1 MDSLTLPFP
10 EYRPDVF
17 DRNAKLT
24 RFLQN
29 AVPRGD
35 GFGPWFD
42 LTRYTALLPSACRGA
57 YLSRSLTD
65 GTLRL
70 FAGTATKLY
79 LLDNTLL
86 TWTDVSKSGG
96 TYGSLDADAVWS
108 FAQFG
113 NRVIASQRNDV
124 MQSFVIGSSS
134 AFANLAGSPPQAGF
148 ISVFGSFLFACDILS
163 SPNRVQWC
171 SIGNPTSWT
180 GSLADFQDMPD
191 GGRVRRVVEA
201 SNLVGFIVQEQAVRR
216 LVYSAGSDTT
226 FQIEKL
232 RTDLGILA
240 PNSLVT
246 SGGAAYFASTKGF
259 VQLALDGSANFI
271 GEERVDRTFLGRH
284 TSQAPQD
291 VRNLACDPSALGL
304 VFASADPAR
313 NLIMWAYKTVDGTT
327 GLVNKALLYHVS
339 GSKWGIVTISA
350 EYVMT
355 AARPGLTLEALDAI
369 APGAQ
374 TITGAAN
381 NGSGKVRLTVGAT
394 SGWTTGDTK
403 TISGVGGT
411 TEANGTWQ
419 ITVIDGT
426 HIDLPAVSYANA
438 YTSGGIVGGSIDLLS
453 FSLDSVAT
461 ASLPGLAAFDSSHG
475 LGFYEGSALEALIYT
490 TERELS
496 GGEVIEVN
504 NVRPMTDADAAYCCT
519 ITRDTYRGE
528 ATVNTESEMDDHG
541 DCPVLDAGFLVRA
554 RLRIPAGAAWNF
566 ASGVTI
572 EAGSGAEQ

>member
-1 MDSLTLPFP
+1 MDSVTLAFP

-24 RFLQN
+24 RFMQN

-42 LTRYTALLPSACRGA
+42 LTRYTQTLPAACRGA
-57 YLSRSLTD
+57 FLSRSLTD
-65 GTLRL
+65 GTLRI

-86 TWTDVSKSGG
+86 TWTDVSKGAS
-96 TYGSLDADAVWS
+96 TYGSLDPDAVWS

-113 NRVIASQRNDV
+113 NRVIASQRNDK
-124 MQSFVIGSSS
+124 MQSFVIGSST
-134 AFANLAGSPPQAGF
+134 AFADLGGSPPQAGF
-148 ISVFGSFLFACDILS
+148 IAVFGSFLFACDILS
-163 SPNRVQWC
+163 APNRVQWC
-171 SIGNPTSWT
+171 SVGNPTSWS
-180 GSLADFQDMPD
+180 GSLADLQDMPD

-201 SNLVGFIVQEQAVRR
+201 ANLVGFIVQEQAVRR
-216 LVYSAGSDTT
+216 LVYAAGSETT

-240 PNSLVT
+240 PNSLVV

-259 VQLALDGSANFI
+259 VQLGLDGSANFI
-271 GEERVDRTFLGRH
+271 GEERVDRTFLGKH
-284 TSQAPQD
+284 TAQAPAE
-291 VRNLACDPSALGL
+291 VRNMACDPNALGL

-313 NLIMWAYKTVDGTT
+313 NLIVWAYKTLDGST

-339 GSKWGIVTISA
+339 GSKWGVVDLSA
-350 EYVMT
+350 EFVMT

-381 NGSGKVRLTVGAT
+381 NGSGKVRLTVGSTA
-394 SGWTTGDTK
+394 GWTTGDVK
-403 TISGVGGT
+403 TISAVGGT
-411 TEANGTWQ
+411 TEANGTWA
-419 ITVIDGT
+419 ITVVDGT
-426 HIDLPAVSYANA
+426 HIDLLAVAYANA
-438 YTSGGIVGGSIDLLS
+438 YTSGGVVGGSIDLLS
-453 FSLDSVAT
+453 FSLDSVST
-461 ASLPGLAAFDSSHG
+461 ASLPGVAAFDTSHG
-475 LGFYEGSALEALIYT
+475 LGFFEGSALEARIYT

-496 GGEVIEVN
+496 GGELMEIN
-504 NVRPMTDADAAYCCT
+504 NLRPITDADSAFCCT
-519 ITRDTYRGE
+519 LTRDSYRGE
-528 ATVNTESEMDDHG
+528 ATANTESEMDAYG

-566 ASGVTI
+566 ATGVTV

>member
-1 MDSLTLPFP
+1 MDDVTLPFP

-17 DRNAKLT
+17 DRNAKMT
-24 RFLQN
+24 RLMHN

-42 LTRYTALLPSACRGA
+42 LTRYTKTLPAACRGA
-57 YLSRSLTD
+57 YMSRSLTD
-65 GTLRL
+65 GTLRI
-70 FAGTATKLY
+70 FAGTADKLY
-79 LLDNTLL
+79 LLDNTTLM
-86 TWTDVSKSGG
+86 WGDVSQSAG
-96 TYGSLDADAVWS
+96 TYGALDNDAVWS

-124 MQSFVIGSSS
+124 MQSFVIGSSTE
-134 AFANLAGSPPQAGF
+134 FEDLPGSPPQAGF
-148 ISVFGSFLFACDILS
+148 IAVFGSFLFACDILS
-163 SPNRVQWC
+163 APNRVQWC
-171 SIGNPTSWT
+171 SVGNPTSWS
-180 GSLADFQDMPD
+180 GSLADLQDMPD

-201 SNLVGFIVQEQAVRR
+201 ANLVGFIVQEQAVRR
-216 LVYSAGSDTT
+216 LVYAAGSETT

-240 PNSLVT
+240 PNSLVV

-259 VQLALDGSANFI
+259 VQLGLDGSASFI

-284 TSQAPQD
+284 SAQAPAA
-291 VRNLACDPSALGL
+291 VRNMACDPNALGL

-313 NLIMWAYKTVDGTT
+313 NLIVWSYKTIGGTT

-339 GSKWGIVTISA
+339 GSKWGTADLSA

-374 TITGAAN
+374 VITGAAD
-381 NGSGKVRLTVGAT
+381 NGSGKVRLTVGST

-403 TISGVGGT
+403 TISAVGGT

-419 ITVIDGT
+419 ITVVDGT
-426 HIDLPAVSYANA
+426 HIDLPAVAYANA
-438 YTSGGIVGGSIDLLS
+438 YTSGGIVGGSLDLLT
-453 FSLDSVAT
+453 FSLDSVST
-461 ASLPGLAAFDSSHG
+461 ASLPGVAAFDSSHG
-475 LGFYEGSALEALIYT
+475 LGFFEGSALEASIYT

-496 GGEVIEVN
+496 GGELMEIN
-504 NVRPMTDADAAYCCT
+504 NIRPLTDADSAFCCT
-519 ITRDTYRGE
+519 LTRESYRGE
-528 ATVNTESEMDDHG
+528 ATENTETEMDDYG
-541 DCPVLDAGFLVRA
+541 NCPVLDAGFLVRA
-554 RLRIPAGAAWNF
+554 RLRIPAGALWNF
-566 ASGVTI
+566 ASGVI
-572 EAGSGAEQ
+572 VEAGIGAEQ